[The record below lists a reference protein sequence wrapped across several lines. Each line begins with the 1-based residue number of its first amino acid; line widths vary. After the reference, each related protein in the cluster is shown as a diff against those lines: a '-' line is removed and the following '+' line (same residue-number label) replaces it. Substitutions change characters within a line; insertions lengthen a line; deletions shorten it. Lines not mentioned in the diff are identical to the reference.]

1 MNMYCV
7 KKKKKKKTKGKYEN
21 EVDFYTREGKG
32 ERRPSNTIKAGGQI
46 GC

>member
-32 ERRPSNTIKAGGQI
+32 ESNTIKAGGQI
-46 GC
+46 RC